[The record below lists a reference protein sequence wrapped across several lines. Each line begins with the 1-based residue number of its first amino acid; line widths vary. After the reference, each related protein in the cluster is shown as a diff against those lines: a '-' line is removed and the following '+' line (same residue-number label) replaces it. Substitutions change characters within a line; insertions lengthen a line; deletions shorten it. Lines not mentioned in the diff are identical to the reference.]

1 MALRRVLLH
10 VAVVT
15 PLAALAA
22 VPLQEC
28 DSTDTCAPFEDADST
43 AMLQTK
49 SLALQEQAS
58 TEKIPNP
65 AYAPKLAKGVSCCLD
80 EIAECGACQRGT
92 TVETYCQYFPATAGC
107 RTTTYTDLAQ
117 VEVSKS
123 PPIYKPKR
131 DPSRAGCCK
140 ASTAACFACQADTTE
155 KVWCMFYPSTEDCP
169 KKLVLDPSRPGCCK
183 ASTAACFAC
192 QADTTETVW
201 CHFYPSTE
209 DCPKKLVLDPL
220 RAGCC
225 KASTATCLA
234 CQADTTVAVWCASYP
249 STQFCPKAVK
259 KDDSSSWK
267 LPGIGDLSKLNP
279 FGQYR

>member
-107 RTTTYTDLAQ
+107 PTTTYTELGL
-117 VEVSKS
+117 VEVSTM
-123 PPIYKPKR
+123 PYKEPKR

-155 KVWCMFYPSTEDCP
+155 TVWCAFYPSTEDCP
-169 KKLVLDPSRPGCCK
+169 KKLVLDPS
-183 ASTAACFAC
+183 
-192 QADTTETVW
+192 
-201 CHFYPSTE
+201 
-209 DCPKKLVLDPL
+209 

-234 CQADTTVAVWCASYP
+234 CQADTTPAVWCAYYP
-249 STQFCPKAVK
+249 STQFCPKEVK